1 MKFKAEAKAAPQTAG
16 QRPGG
21 AVSAAPQPAAD
32 LAGSH
37 DSPEGRTRQAVVRL
51 LMESGSITAGDIGA
65 QLGLSAAGVRRHLDA
80 LIELGDAEAHAA
92 ASWQQVGRGRPAKRY
107 QLTEAG
113 RGKLGHRYDDL
124 AVAAMRQLREIG
136 GEDAVVAF
144 ARQRIDS
151 ILSEVAAVAAVG
163 DPDTDGD
170 LEATAERI
178 AAALTEAGYAAS
190 TARVDGGVPGVQILQ
205 HHCPVANV
213 AKEFPEL
220 CRAERQAMAEVLGT
234 HVQRLAT
241 IADGGYVCTTHVPL
255 TIKSTASGRAGK
267 TTKAGRSG
275 TAAKKQ

>member
-1 MKFKAEAKAAPQTAG
+1 MKFEDEAKAATETAG

-21 AVSAAPQPAAD
+21 VVLPDPSPAAD

-37 DSPEGRTRQAVVRL
+37 ESPEGRTRHAVVRL
-51 LMESGSITAGDIGA
+51 LMESGSITAGEIGTR
-65 QLGLSAAGVRRHLDA
+65 LGLSAAGVRRHLDA
-80 LIELGDAEAHAA
+80 LIEMGDAEAHAA
-92 ASWQQVGRGRPAKRY
+92 AAWQQVGRGRPAKRF

-144 ARQRIDS
+144 ARKRIDA
-151 ILSEVAAVAAVG
+151 ILSNVADTVTGSDVG
-163 DPDTDGD
+163 ADADV
-170 LEATAERI
+170 EATAERI
-178 AAALTEAGYAAS
+178 AAALTDAGYAAT
-190 TARVDGGVPGVQILQ
+190 TALVDGGVPGVQILQ

-220 CRAERQAMAEVLGT
+220 CQAERQAMAEVLGT

-255 TIKSTASGRAGK
+255 TNKAKTSKTGKAK
-267 TTKAGRSG
+267 TT
-275 TAAKKQ
+275 TAKKLH

>member
-1 MKFKAEAKAAPQTAG
+1 MVLPD
-16 QRPGG
+16 P
-21 AVSAAPQPAAD
+21 SPAAD

-37 DSPEGRTRQAVVRL
+37 ESPEGRTRHAVVRL
-51 LMESGSITAGDIGA
+51 LMESGSITAGEIGTR
-65 QLGLSAAGVRRHLDA
+65 LGLSAAGVRRHLDA
-80 LIELGDAEAHAA
+80 LIEMGDAEAHAA
-92 ASWQQVGRGRPAKRY
+92 AAWQQVGRGRPAKRF

-144 ARQRIDS
+144 ARKRIDA
-151 ILSEVAAVAAVG
+151 ILSNVADTVTGSDVG
-163 DPDTDGD
+163 ADADV
-170 LEATAERI
+170 EATAERI
-178 AAALTEAGYAAS
+178 AAALTDAGYAAT
-190 TARVDGGVPGVQILQ
+190 TALVDGGVPGVQILQ

-220 CRAERQAMAEVLGT
+220 CQAERQAMAEVLGT

-255 TIKSTASGRAGK
+255 TNKAKTSKTGKAK
-267 TTKAGRSG
+267 TT
-275 TAAKKQ
+275 TAKKLH